1 MPAAPKL
8 FESAAE
14 LEEKAC
20 YGILFCS
27 MVMADICYWCSR
39 AVAAEVDGAGVIED
53 PAEVPDGFVVPV
65 SPYRSEPE
73 PSD

>member
-14 LEEKAC
+14 L
-20 YGILFCS
+20 YGTLFCS
-27 MVMADICYWCSR
+27 MVIADICYWCSS
-39 AVAAEVDGAGVIED
+39 AVAAEFYGAAVMED
-53 PAEVPDGFVVPV
+53 PAEVPDGLVVPV

-73 PSD
+73 PSY